1 MARNLSKVYDVI
13 MRIMDRY
20 RMREQSNGKMNKLR
34 EFKIGDIVM
43 RFRTTGS
50 RTTDKLIGVKE
61 LKEGP

>member
-1 MARNLSKVYDVI
+1 
-13 MRIMDRY
+13 
-20 RMREQSNGKMNKLR
+20 MREQSNGKMNKLR

-50 RTTDKLIGVKE
+50 KTTDKLIGVKE